1 MLCKNH
7 GLDRLA
13 TDLVYCL
20 SYDSKLKQNEGRGA
34 KKKYCSMECKGKWGK
49 ETFRVN

>member
-1 MLCKNH
+1 M
-7 GLDRLA
+7 
-13 TDLVYCL
+13 YCL

-34 KKKYCSMECKGKWGK
+34 KKKYRSIDRKRKWGK